1 MFLFQFRQTT
11 SISGGIPANVG
22 DWVRLSRSSPSYLSF
37 WRSSSSSL
45 SASSSTSSCRLLPTP
60 CATFYLRDRLAPCY
74 YGLLFIVDKIWVLIG
89 SIGYFFVFHIL
100 VVNIFAIWKTK
111 ILIKF
116 MKCTHI
122 SLSCVL
128 LNLICLYVFMNQKI
142 C

>member
-1 MFLFQFRQTT
+1 MSLFQFRRTT

-74 YGLLFIVDKIWVLIG
+74 YRLLSTVDKLSVFNMSVNRLYWDIF
-89 SIGYFFVFHIL
+89 SSSTFFSCSKHFCNL
-100 VVNIFAIWKTK
+100 NKKNIDK
-111 ILIKF
+111 IHEMYPYQPFL
-116 MKCTHI
+116 CT
-122 SLSCVL
+122 
-128 LNLICLYVFMNQKI
+128 FKP
-142 C
+142 